1 MHSKQSESLVQRRL
15 QQLPP
20 PRAPETLLP
29 RVMAAA
35 RQQARPRWYRQPW
48 VEWPLVCQAASV
60 ALLAALAPFVPF
72 ALEWIGAGVFTRAA
86 GDAAAGV
93 AVVTDDVNTLARVLW
108 RGVSG
113 TGSRVSGHVD
123 CHHVRGRRRFLRR
136 ADARAVGRER
146 QPMSAVRQSFV
157 VLAVALGLALATVQ
171 AAAQSRGGD
180 GPVVM
185 LGEDY
190 TVAAGERVEDVVVIG
205 GSATIEGEVDGDAVA
220 VMGDITLAGTARV
233 EGRLRGG
240 PRVGDD
246 RTRCGGGTGSGGGRR
261 RPRRPARFPGRR

>member
-1 MHSKQSESLVQRRL
+1 MHDKDSESLVPRRL

-72 ALEWIGAGVFTRAA
+72 ALEWIGVGVFTRAA

-108 RGVSG
+108 RV
-113 TGSRVSGHVD
+113 
-123 CHHVRGRRRFLRR
+123 FLEP
-136 ADARAVGRER
+136 AVGYLGTLIAIMCVAGAAFCAALTR
-146 QPMSAVRQSFV
+146 
-157 VLAVALGLALATVQ
+157 VLWEGSV
-171 AAAQSRGGD
+171 SR
-180 GPVVM
+180 
-185 LGEDY
+185 
-190 TVAAGERVEDVVVIG
+190 
-205 GSATIEGEVDGDAVA
+205 
-220 VMGDITLAGTARV
+220 
-233 EGRLRGG
+233 
-240 PRVGDD
+240 
-246 RTRCGGGTGSGGGRR
+246 
-261 RPRRPARFPGRR
+261 